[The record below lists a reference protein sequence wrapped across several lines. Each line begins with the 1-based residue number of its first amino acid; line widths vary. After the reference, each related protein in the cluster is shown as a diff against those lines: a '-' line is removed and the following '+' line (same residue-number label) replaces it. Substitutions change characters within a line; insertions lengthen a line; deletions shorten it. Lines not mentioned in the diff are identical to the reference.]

1 MISMKHVCGGLAATA
16 ALLVP
21 CLAMA
26 NAIFYA
32 DHLVLCD
39 DFDDGTSGHAEL
51 LGGASIQ
58 NGQVHFAKGVNT
70 GQKVKYAQEYLD
82 HIGTDGMTWVHD
94 FKKGESPDAPNAPAW
109 MLNVNTTGGQAGAR
123 LQSDQVGLR
132 AASPGGFHGGGMV
145 DHAYHRIAYTI
156 RLAENGKME
165 ADVYLDGNPAG
176 TSDPFDAVSVI
187 SDGYIGASY
196 HGAEYRFSDAYID
209 NVMIFDTGMTHA
221 EVAGIPTTCS
231 GIVPEPS
238 TMLLGCGLAAALAG
252 LRRRRR

>member
-1 MISMKHVCGGLAATA
+1 MISMKHFCAGLATSA

-21 CLAMA
+21 CLTMA

-58 NGQVHFAKGVNT
+58 NGQVYFSKGVNT
-70 GQKVKYAQEYLD
+70 GEKVKYAQAYLD
-82 HIGTDGMTWVHD
+82 HIGTDGITWVHD

-132 AASPGGFHGGGMV
+132 AASPGGFHGGGSI
-145 DHAYHRIAYTI
+145 DAAYHRIAYTI
-156 RLAENGKME
+156 RPTGDGKME
-165 ADVYLDGNPAG
+165 ADVYLDGTPAG
-176 TSDPFDAVSVI
+176 TSNPFDPVSVT

-196 HGAEYRFSDAYID
+196 SSWEYRFSDAYID

-221 EVAGIPTTCS
+221 QVAGIPTTCS

-238 TMLLGCGLAAALAG
+238 TALLCCGLAAVMAG
-252 LRRRRR
+252 FRRRR